1 MPVRRKI
8 RQTGNSLMVVI
19 PAQVAALAGL
29 EAGDTVE
36 FDYLER
42 GVLRIEKI

>member
-8 RQTGNSLMVVI
+8 RKTGNSVMVVI
-19 PAQVAALAGL
+19 PSQVAALAGL